1 MAYYTVSWLSLIYK
15 AASLKVFGVNPTVK
29 PNYKAYSKFRI

>member
-1 MAYYTVSWLSLIYK
+1 MAYYTERCFSLIYE

-29 PNYKAYSKFRI
+29 PNFKAYSKFRI